1 MYVRDY
7 WRVYWCRWR
16 ILLNLSP
23 TIVTHITISP
33 KAPISLQ
40 PGSYQNN
47 IHIIGIIYY
56 INIYPYSSGIKGPSD
71 KGHMIWVIGK
81 VIKSPTKEEIL
92 STTINLNIRHLM
104 GLYKNALNCL
114 KIIRIINQ
122 RKHNWVLVQFLSNF
136 NSQKQGRPDMAGELP
151 YQQLN
156 QFTLFNTWT
165 SQNSTFLALIEKN

>member
-1 MYVRDY
+1 MSVTNFARSL
-7 WRVYWCRWR
+7 CPICHQQLSR
-16 ILLNLSP
+16 ISRRHLFHY
-23 TIVTHITISP
+23 IMDDIKITF
-33 KAPISLQ
+33 
-40 PGSYQNN
+40 
-47 IHIIGIIYY
+47 IYY

-71 KGHMIWVIGK
+71 KGHMICVIGK